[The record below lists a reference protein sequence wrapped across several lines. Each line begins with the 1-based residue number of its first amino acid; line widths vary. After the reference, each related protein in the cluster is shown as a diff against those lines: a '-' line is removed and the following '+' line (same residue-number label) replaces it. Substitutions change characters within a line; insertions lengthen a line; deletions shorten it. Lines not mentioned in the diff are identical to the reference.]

1 VKYERVLLKLSGE
14 QFAGNNSFG
23 IDSDFINN
31 LAKAIK
37 VVADMGVQV
46 VVIVGGGNF
55 ARGRDLKVK
64 GLHPT
69 TGHYMGMTAT
79 VINSLALTDVLESVG
94 QPAHLQSSL
103 AVEKAAEAFAE
114 RSALKHLKNGEVLV
128 IAGGTGSPYV
138 TTDTGAVSYALRLGC
153 EVVLK
158 ATKVDGVYDKDPT
171 KHKDA
176 KKYNSLSHVQ
186 ALQNPDINV
195 MDNAATA
202 LAMDHR
208 LPIIVFKLSK
218 ENLKKVVQGQ
228 SVGTEVS
235 WTKLAED
242 LPEEAV

>member
-1 VKYERVLLKLSGE
+1 
-14 QFAGNNSFG
+14 
-23 IDSDFINN
+23 
-31 LAKAIK
+31 
-37 VVADMGVQV
+37 MGVQV

-235 WTKLAED
+235 
-242 LPEEAV
+242 